1 MTDDRDSLLQR
12 AFARQAGAF
21 ARSPL
26 QNSPERLRRLL
37 AFAGARAGERAL
49 DLACGPGIVTAAL
62 AGEGL
67 RAVGI
72 DLTLAMLREAVSGAR
87 GGLYLQGDATRLPFR
102 QATFDLVVCRNVLH
116 HSMAP
121 DRITAEAA
129 RVLRSGGRLVIEDMR
144 APDDAQR
151 REYHETIEHL
161 RDEVHARTLTR
172 DEMRASVGR
181 AGLRPADEQP
191 VTLVIDFVEWIDRAF
206 PEPAARSRVEVMMRA
221 CLVQDLA
228 GLRVWEEDGRLMFE
242 RSSLLLR
249 ADRP

>member
-12 AFARQAGAF
+12 AFTRQAGAF

-26 QNSPERLRRLL
+26 QKSPERLRRLL
-37 AFAGARAGERAL
+37 DFAGIRAGERAL

-62 AGEGL
+62 VGEGL

-72 DLTLAMLREAVSGAR
+72 DLTLAMLHEATTGAR
-87 GGLYLQGDATRLPFR
+87 SGLYLQGDATRLPFR
-102 QATFDLVVCRNVLH
+102 EATFDLVVCRNVLH

-151 REYHETIEHL
+151 REYHETIERL
-161 RDEVHARTLTR
+161 RDEAHARTLTR
-172 DEMRASVGR
+172 DEMLAGVGG
-181 AGLRPADEQP
+181 AGLRPADEQAI
-191 VTLVIDFVEWIDRAF
+191 TLTIDFVEWIDRAF
-206 PEPAARSRVEVMMRA
+206 PEPAARARAEAMMRA

-228 GLRVWEEDGRLMFE
+228 GLRVREEGGRLMFE

-249 ADRP
+249 AERP